1 LAKRTIELATC
12 GRAYATSCQHEFAC
26 IRCPMLRPDPA
37 QQQRLEDI
45 IASLGERLSEAH
57 ERGWLGEV
65 EGLQISLA
73 AAEQKLLQMR
83 RTAINLGSQRFPQKR
98 RGERRDHMTLL
109 PRRAVTVCNV
119 GWALA
124 AARRRPD
131 LADDSVG
138 NGQGSLP

>member
-1 LAKRTIELATC
+1 
-12 GRAYATSCQHEFAC
+12 
-26 IRCPMLRPDPA
+26 MLRPDPA

-83 RTAINLGSQRFPQKR
+83 RTAINLG
-98 RGERRDHMTLL
+98 L
-109 PRRAVTVCNV
+109 PTIPAKK
-119 GWALA
+119 
-124 AARRRPD
+124 ARRTT
-131 LADDSVG
+131 
-138 NGQGSLP
+138 